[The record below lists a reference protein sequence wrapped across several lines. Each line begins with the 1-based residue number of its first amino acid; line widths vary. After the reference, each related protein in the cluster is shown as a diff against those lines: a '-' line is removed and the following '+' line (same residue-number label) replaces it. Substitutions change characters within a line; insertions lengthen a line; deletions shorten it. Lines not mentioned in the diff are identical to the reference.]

1 MGWANRLRM
10 LLQKLTSDD
19 LLFLFVSFFFS
30 EGGGF
35 WCVYQVGI
43 LDIGVPACGCC
54 FDAP

>member
-30 EGGGF
+30 EGGGRVLVCLSS
-35 WCVYQVGI
+35 WN
-43 LDIGVPACGCC
+43 P
-54 FDAP
+54 